1 MNKFD
6 QVILK
11 NSDSTIQFVSMKFLS
26 IVLENVK
33 EAFNMIMNVSL
44 VCEKIITVEAY
55 QPAIFRVS

>member
-1 MNKFD
+1 
-6 QVILK
+6 
-11 NSDSTIQFVSMKFLS
+11 MKFLS

-44 VCEKIITVEAY
+44 ACEKIITLEAY